1 MKSDTRTS
9 GGGRAK
15 EKDFQSLVP
24 LTPCVT
30 AGPFP
35 QGRISFSLVCALT
48 GEVRR
53 RLEDV
58 GMPVQLLLKFN
69 MGEFYLEKQ

>member
-1 MKSDTRTS
+1 MKSNTRTA
-9 GGGRAK
+9 GCGRAK

-24 LTPCVT
+24 LTPRVT

-35 QGRISFSLVCALT
+35 QGGISFSLVCALT